1 MPSGV
6 MVANV
11 EASTIIRAS
20 LDRVYAMAKDV
31 ERFPQFMPDLES
43 VTVLERSPSGTLTR
57 WVGVV
62 QGRKIRWVEEDEWD
76 DARHVCAFRQRSG
89 DFSKYQGTWA
99 FEATSDGTRTSL
111 AVDFEL
117 DIPLAGALLSSL
129 VKVLMRK
136 NCEGMLAA
144 LKGQLESLSS
154 HPGG

>member
-1 MPSGV
+1 M
-6 MVANV
+6 ANV
-11 EASTIIRAS
+11 EASTIIRAP
-20 LDRVYAMAKDV
+20 LDRVYAMAQDV

-43 VTVLERSPSGTLTR
+43 VTVLERGPSGTLTR

-76 DARHVCAFRQRSG
+76 DTRHVCVFRQRSG
-89 DFSKYQGTWA
+89 DFSRYQGTWA
-99 FEATSDGTRTSL
+99 FEATADGTRTSL

-136 NCEGMLAA
+136 NCESMLAA
-144 LKGQLESLSS
+144 LKGQLEPLSS